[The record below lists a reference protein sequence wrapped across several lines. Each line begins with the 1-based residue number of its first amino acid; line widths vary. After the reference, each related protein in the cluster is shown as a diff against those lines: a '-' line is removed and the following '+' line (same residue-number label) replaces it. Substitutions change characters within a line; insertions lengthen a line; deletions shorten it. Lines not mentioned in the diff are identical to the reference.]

1 VKHGNLTVFGGS
13 ISAFTSQLYVEDNIT
28 LNYNPTGNT
37 ISTSVG
43 AGWTI
48 QDGNGI
54 IEVISVWILEP

>member
-1 VKHGNLTVFGGS
+1 VVV
-13 ISAFTSQLYVEDNIT
+13 SQHLHHNYIEDNNIT

-54 IEVISVWILEP
+54 IEVISVWILEPWVL

>member
-1 VKHGNLTVFGGS
+1 VVVSQHL
-13 ISAFTSQLYVEDNIT
+13 SQLYVEDNIT

-43 AGWTI
+43 AGTI

>member
-1 VKHGNLTVFGGS
+1 VVV
-13 ISAFTSQLYVEDNIT
+13 SQHLHHNYVEDNNIT
-28 LNYNPTGNT
+28 LNPTGNT